1 MFLASVL
8 WHSFHFWQMKHL
20 GIETLTLL
28 RIRDEEEAKG
38 RVFKAWKK

>member
-20 GIETLTLL
+20 GIEILTL
-28 RIRDEEEAKG
+28 RIRDEEVKG